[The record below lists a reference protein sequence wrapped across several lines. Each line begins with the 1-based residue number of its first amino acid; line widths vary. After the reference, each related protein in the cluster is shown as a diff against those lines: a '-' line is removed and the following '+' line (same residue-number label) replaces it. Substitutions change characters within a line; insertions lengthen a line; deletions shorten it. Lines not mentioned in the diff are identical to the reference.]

1 MKFVIKGPLKD
12 NVYTLSRKLGYFFQ
26 EKSGNEIKFVRPK
39 KGFPRFHLILKIEG
53 ENIICNLHLDQKAP
67 KYEGTPAHAR
77 EYESEIVKEEAE
89 RIKKIIEPSIK

>member
-12 NVYTLSRKLGYFFQ
+12 SVYTLSRKLGYFFQ
-26 EKSGNEIKFVRPK
+26 EEVGNEIKFVRPK

-67 KYEGTPAHAR
+67 KYKGAPAHAG
-77 EYESEIVKEEAE
+77 EYESEVVKEEAE
-89 RIKKIIEPSIK
+89 RIKKILEALK

>member
-26 EKSGNEIKFVRPK
+26 EKVGDEIKFVRPK

-67 KYEGTPAHAR
+67 KYEGTPAHAG
-77 EYESEIVKEEAE
+77 EYDGKVVEEEAK
-89 RIKKIIEPSIK
+89 RIKRILEASK

>member
-12 NVYTLSRKLGYFFQ
+12 SIYTLSRKLGYFFK
-26 EKSGNEIKFVRPK
+26 EKVGDEIKFVRPK

-67 KYEGTPAHAR
+67 KYEGAPAHAG
-77 EYESEIVKEEAE
+77 EYESKVVKEEAE
-89 RIKKIIEPSIK
+89 RIKRILEASK

>member
-26 EKSGNEIKFVRPK
+26 EKSRNEIKFVRPP
-39 KGFPRFHLILKIEG
+39 KGFSRFHLILKIEG

-67 KYEGTPAHAR
+67 QYEGTPAHAG
-77 EYESEIVKEEAE
+77 EYDSEVVKEEAE
-89 RIKKIIEPSIK
+89 RIKKILEASK

>member
-53 ENIICNLHLDQKAP
+53 ENITCNLHLDQKAP
-67 KYEGTPAHAR
+67 KYEGTPAHAGD
-77 EYESEIVKEEAE
+77 YESKVVKREAE
-89 RIKKIIEPSIK
+89 RIKRIIEPSIK